1 MENKPVFTSSI
12 FDFEQVDANNDKT
25 FELYNRIANTGDDRS
40 KIILAGIIVE
50 FYFDRVLKLLFI
62 DYKNLTE
69 RSDFTFSF
77 KIALLKSLR
86 LIPNNIIVMCDCVR
100 KVRNIFAHNLEIDSL
115 KQIENKVQNQVH
127 QLYIESVSDKKDAE
141 LINKFEVV
149 FRLGSSYLRT
159 YEKNVK
165 LLREKID
172 NPNFEKELQHLNKQR
187 MHKFHEELMKNG
199 PIEIIDRGNG
209 EIEERYSKSFGVIRK
224 KK

>member
-1 MENKPVFTSSI
+1 MKNKPVFTSSI
-12 FDFEQVDANNDKT
+12 FDFKQVNDNNDKT

-50 FYFDRVLKLLFI
+50 HYFDRVLKLLFI

-100 KVRNIFAHNLEIDSL
+100 KVRNIFAHNFEIDSI
-115 KQIENKVQNQVH
+115 KQIEKKVQNQIH
-127 QLYIESVSDKKDAE
+127 QLYTESAPNKDDE

-149 FRLGSSYLRT
+149 YRLGSSYLRT
-159 YEKNVK
+159 YEINVK

-172 NPNFEKELQHLNKQR
+172 SPIFEKELQHINKQR
-187 MHKFHEELMKNG
+187 MHEFHEELMRNG

-224 KK
+224 RS